1 MGKKDELP
9 PQRLAYRID
18 ELVGLLGVSKRT
30 IERRIADGT
39 LRSTTAPR
47 RQAGRRRE
55 HQSAVLN
62 RCERPGVRLRKKG
75 ET

>member
-1 MGKKDELP
+1 MGKKDKSP

-39 LRSTTAPR
+39 LRSTTALG
-47 RQAGRRRE
+47 A
-55 HQSAVLN
+55 
-62 RCERPGVRLRKKG
+62 RLVDAESIRALFS
-75 ET
+75 TDVNDPA